1 MVDVFK
7 VTLGKMIKIHLLE
20 YFCYFAIF
28 SPWKLTWPFIV
39 QTYIPFSQGYFIL
52 RVMKLDQWFWGKSKQ
67 FQKVTDRWSTD
78 NW

>member
-1 MVDVFK
+1 MAWITLGENNPVHSMVDVFK

-52 RVMKLDQWFWGKSKQ
+52 RVIEIGPMVLGEK
-67 FQKVTDRWSTD
+67 
-78 NW
+78 